1 MQQAMYPDIIKLPT
15 TTGDKMEYIE
25 FDTECGGTIII
36 KLENITLVK
45 KNARVYPKFET
56 TYSVFVG
63 TRSWHLSDQE
73 GEVVYATYKAWLTRA
88 IKS

>member
-1 MQQAMYPDIIKLPT
+1 
-15 TTGDKMEYIE
+15 MEYIE
-25 FDTECGGTIII
+25 FDTECGGAIII

-63 TRSWHLSDQE
+63 ARSWHLSGQA
-73 GEVVYATYKAWLTRA
+73 GEVVYAQYKEWLTRA
-88 IKS
+88 IKA